1 MKSFECSN
9 CGGYMEW
16 DPDRQ
21 CLSCPNC
28 GNGVSVMRDVPEPPV
43 PFEWGTV
50 SAEIGK
56 LSEFSDSPAICPS
69 CHADIRPR
77 EETVSMLCPYCGTA
91 LVFDEKQ
98 DFYLRPNGVVP
109 EAISLRQALKS
120 VEKWSR
126 THFFAPTVFP
136 KLIEKKFI
144 RNCYVPFWVFSA
156 TVSYSFEA
164 AGSTLSEQ
172 AAVLS
177 GNRSYLAR
185 KHHRDE
191 KIEHQCSGRNKFT
204 AGDVRICASSK
215 LSRSAADAISAI
227 SYGKVCDYRPEYLA
241 GRIVDLGNIGI
252 ETGMKQAE
260 ARFREMAEIHAKAMV
275 MSHGYT
281 NVRITSL
288 SIKLSDT
295 SYSQILIPCY
305 RIIYRYAGKLYSVVV
320 NGENGRAI
328 GDYPLSVMKAVIIP
342 FVLCMLFAVFLCK
355 AMDVPVGGA
364 GAFCLFLSTAISAAA
379 YVLYSIRKKANIRDH
394 GRLFFRTDD

>member
-1 MKSFECSN
+1 
-9 CGGYMEW
+9 MEW

-50 SAEIGK
+50 PAEIGK

-281 NVRITSL
+281 TVRITSL

-305 RIIYRYAGKLYSVVV
+305 RIIYRYAGKLYSVLV

-355 AMDVPVGGA
+355 AMDAPVGGA
-364 GAFCLFLSTAISAAA
+364 GAFCLFLSMAISSAA
-379 YVLYSIRKKANIRDH
+379 YVLDSIRKKANIRDH